1 MALNG
6 QADSNL
12 FRRRALKS
20 RKRSAMNSHRFLIVL
35 TLSTVLSQGNASP
48 GGKPANSLQNN
59 LRGSRHLQG
68 GGDHAMPMLTVAG
81 RLNMCEG
88 DW

>member
-1 MALNG
+1 M
-6 QADSNL
+6 DS
-12 FRRRALKS
+12 R
-20 RKRSAMNSHRFLIVL
+20 RFLLVIVV
-35 TLSTVLSQGNASP
+35 TLSTVGRTVSSQGNASP